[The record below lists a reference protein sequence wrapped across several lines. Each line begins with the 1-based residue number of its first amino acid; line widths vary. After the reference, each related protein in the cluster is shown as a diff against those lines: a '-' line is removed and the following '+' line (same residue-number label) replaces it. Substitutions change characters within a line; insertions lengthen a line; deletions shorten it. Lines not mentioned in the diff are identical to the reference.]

1 LEKLLFGE
9 VSCLRSRSKKKKIG
23 SHAIIIIVVVA
34 SFFSLVAFDCFPL
47 ALSPIRSVRRRL
59 RLECACRG
67 QRERNKKPRR
77 ARSLAREKLA
87 ASSSSGRRNKE
98 QAPRSPSPPIPS
110 LSLALPGAKQRRPLP
125 HPSGINTISSLTS
138 SRCGP
143 RPARAASAGSRCF
156 PRDEDATTTTRRP
169 TRRPRASTPRPCGR
183 RRSPTR
189 RRRPGRRRKTKRSAC
204 CASGGRG
211 PRGAPWRGGRRRK
224 RPWLQK
230 KKKKRVERRLSG
242 VNVLMNHTLALCLA
256 FAKPS
261 LHSLFLF
268 TAGLPRKRRI
278 SLFFSTQGSLLH
290 GSYRSPSEFDRA
302 LSGRAVKRARRKR
315 ARELSFD

>member
-1 LEKLLFGE
+1 MEKLLFGE

-23 SHAIIIIVVVA
+23 SHAIIIIVVVVA

-98 QAPRSPSPPIPS
+98 QAPRSPSPQFHLSRS
-110 LSLALPGAKQRRPLP
+110 LFQAPNKGVPFLIRLASTRYLHSRPVVADHAQLAQ
-125 HPSGINTISSLTS
+125 
-138 SRCGP
+138 
-143 RPARAASAGSRCF
+143 PARARVAF
-156 PRDEDATTTTRRP
+156 LVMKM
-169 TRRPRASTPRPCGR
+169 
-183 RRSPTR
+183 R
-189 RRRPGRRRKTKRSAC
+189 RRRLAVRLGDRGHRRR
-204 CASGGRG
+204 
-211 PRGAPWRGGRRRK
+211 APADGGGRRRGAGGLGDGG
-224 RPWLQK
+224 RRRGHRAVRSAGEGREEPPGEEGGGGRGHGCK
-230 KKKKRVERRLSG
+230 KKKKRVERRQSG